1 MRALLLLWAGLAS
14 AAPQSA
20 YDAGIDALRSGD
32 HTRARDHFVTAVE
45 GGARDPAVYHG
56 LGNALY
62 RMGDAGGALAAW
74 RRGLRLEP
82 RNGDIAANIDRVRKT
97 RKDRLPPPPQA
108 PGAFFWMAVLS
119 PRDGALLAALGATL
133 ALGGLL
139 VRGLLARSGRRL
151 ARVGLETWAGALLA
165 TLMLVSTVAA
175 VRSETGVVVRAD
187 EVVARSALGP
197 EGVELFA
204 LHAGAEATLLEVAG
218 EHVLVGLPD
227 ERKGWVSAEAVVS
240 TDPAAPF
247 PR

>member
-1 MRALLLLWAGLAS
+1 MTSVLLLLAGLAS

-20 YDAGIDALRSGD
+20 YDAGIAALRSGD
-32 HTRARDHFVTAVE
+32 HPAARDHFVSALE
-45 GGARDPAVYHG
+45 EGARDPAVYHG

-62 RMGDAGGALAAW
+62 RMGDSGGALAAW

-82 RNGDIAANIDRVRKT
+82 RNGDIAANIDRVRKA

-139 VRGLLARSGRRL
+139 VRGVLLRAGRRL
-151 ARVGLETWAGALLA
+151 ARVGLETWAGALIA

-175 VRSETGVVVRAD
+175 VHAETGVVVQAR

-204 LHAGAEATLLEVAG
+204 LHAGAEATLLESDG
-218 EHVLVGLPD
+218 DHVLIGLPD
-227 ERKGWVSAEAVVS
+227 ERKGWVSADAVVS
-240 TDPAAPF
+240 TDPSAPF